1 LCLEAEGH
9 RVLRF
14 DVLSNMDGVLTE
26 IHRALT
32 TTLTPGPSPPGE
44 GEKTSR

>member
-1 LCLEAEGH
+1 M
-9 RVLRF
+9 LRF

-32 TTLTPGPSPPGE
+32 RTLMPDLFRQGE